1 MARVLDD
8 NFNSWKEHLVSI
20 GCYRRGTC
28 PMCSRCQQDK
38 ILQLY
43 FISSLF
49 EGKILS
55 TFYCFM
61 VKKPF
66 LQLKFEA
73 NIKGF
78 ITFDTKNV
86 NFTFGHI

>member
-1 MARVLDD
+1 M
-8 NFNSWKEHLVSI
+8 SSK
-20 GCYRRGTC
+20 
-28 PMCSRCQQDK
+28 CQQDK

-43 FISSLF
+43 IISSLF

-55 TFYCFM
+55 TFYGFM

-78 ITFDTKNV
+78 IAFDTKNV
-86 NFTFGHI
+86 NFTFVHI